1 VTSEV
6 LLLVP
11 GLLFL
16 LVGGDVLVRGAAGLA
31 RTLGISPLIVGL
43 TVVAFGTS
51 MPEFAVN
58 VTATFT
64 GNTSLSFGNIVG
76 SNLANIGLV
85 VGITALLRPISLES
99 SIVTRE
105 IPMML
110 LATSVVWVMGTDSL
124 GGREN
129 ATYDRG
135 DGIVLL
141 LLFSVF
147 LYYTV
152 REVQR
157 QRRANHLLDGAESYN
172 HPERTSTLRGLTLVG
187 AGLAGLVLGAEWTV
201 EGGIALATTL
211 GVSEELIGLTVV
223 AIGTSLPELAAG
235 IAATV
240 RGHLDLAIGNVVGSN
255 VFNLLIV
262 LGTCSTLHPV
272 PVPPGGGGDLLALA
286 VLSGLL
292 MVVSMSYSRRI
303 MRIEGAG
310 LLLLY
315 LTYVTGR
322 TILGL

>member
-1 VTSEV
+1 M

-31 RTLGISPLIVGL
+31 RSLEISPLVVGL

-58 VTATFT
+58 LTATFT

-85 VGITALLRPISLES
+85 VGITALVRPIPLER

-110 LATSVVWVMGTDSL
+110 LATSAVWVMGTDALS
-124 GGREN
+124 GREH
-129 ATYDRG
+129 AVYDRG
-135 DGIVLL
+135 DGILLL
-141 LLFSVF
+141 LLFTVF

-157 QRRANHLLDGAESYN
+157 QRRANHLLEGAESYT
-172 HPERTSTLRGLTLVG
+172 HPQRTSTARGFTLIG
-187 AGLAGLVLGAEWTV
+187 AGLAGLVLGAGWTV
-201 EGGIALATTL
+201 DGGIALASSL
-211 GVSEELIGLTVV
+211 GVSEEVIGLSVV

-262 LGTCSTLHPV
+262 LGTS
-272 PVPPGGGGDLLALA
+272 D
-286 VLSGLL
+286 
-292 MVVSMSYSRRI
+292 R
-303 MRIEGAG
+303 
-310 LLLLY
+310 
-315 LTYVTGR
+315 
-322 TILGL
+322 

>member
-1 VTSEV
+1 VTSDV

-31 RTLGISPLIVGL
+31 RGLGISPLVVGL

-85 VGITALLRPISLES
+85 VGVTAVLRPISLETA
-99 SIVTRE
+99 IVTRE

-110 LATSVVWVMGTDSL
+110 LATSVVWVMGTDALS
-124 GGREN
+124 GREH

-135 DGIVLL
+135 DGILLL

-152 REVQR
+152 REVRR
-157 QRRANHLLDGAESYN
+157 QRRANHLLEGVESYT
-172 HPERTSTLRGLTLVG
+172 HPEPTSTLRGLTLVG

-201 EGGIALATTL
+201 DGGVALARSL
-211 GVSEELIGLTVV
+211 DISEEVIGLTVV

-262 LGTCSTLHPV
+262 LGTCSFLHPV
-272 PVPPGGGGDLLALA
+272 PVPPGGAGDLLALA
-286 VLSGLL
+286 TLSVLL

-303 MRIEGAG
+303 MRLEGAG

-315 LTYVTGR
+315 LAYVTGR
-322 TILGL
+322 TLLGL

>member
-1 VTSEV
+1 MTSEV
-6 LLLVP
+6 WLLIP
-11 GLLFL
+11 GLAFL

-31 RTLGISPLIVGL
+31 RALGISPLIVGL

-85 VGITALLRPISLES
+85 VGVTALVRPIPLEHT
-99 SIVTRE
+99 IVTRE

-110 LATSVVWVMGTDSL
+110 LATSAVWVMGSDGLS
-124 GGREN
+124 GRQS

-135 DGIVLL
+135 DGVLLL

-157 QRRANHLLDGAESYN
+157 QRRANHLLEGAESYTR
-172 HPERTSTLRGLTLVG
+172 PERTGTVRGLTQVG

-201 EGGIALATTL
+201 DGGVALAGAL
-211 GVSEELIGLTVV
+211 GVPEEIIGLTVV

-240 RGHLDLAIGNVVGSN
+240 RGHLELAVGNVVGSN

-262 LGTCSTLHPV
+262 LGTCASLRPV
-272 PVPPGGGGDLLALA
+272 EVPHGGAGDLLALA
-286 VLSGLL
+286 ALSGLL

-303 MRIEGAG
+303 VRVEGGG

-315 LTYVTGR
+315 LVYMSGR
-322 TILGL
+322 SFLG